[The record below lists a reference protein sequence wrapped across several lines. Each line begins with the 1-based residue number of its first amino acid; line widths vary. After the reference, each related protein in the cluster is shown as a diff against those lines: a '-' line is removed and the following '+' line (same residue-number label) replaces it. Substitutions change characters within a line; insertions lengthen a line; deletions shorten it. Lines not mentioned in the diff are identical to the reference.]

1 MTELT
6 DDMRA
11 KVKDIVCDILE
22 LEPDAVSDTSS
33 FTDDL
38 GADSMQTIEVLASLE
53 LNFGVVIAQSELD
66 RMVSLAGVLD
76 VLADRLAAAAAGSG

>member
-22 LEPDAVSDTSS
+22 LEPDEVSETGS
-33 FTDDL
+33 FVDDL

-53 LNFGVVIAQSELD
+53 LNFGVVIAQSELE
-66 RMVSLAGVLD
+66 RMVNLAGVFD
-76 VLADRLAAAAAGSG
+76 VLADRLETSAGGS

>member
-76 VLADRLAAAAAGSG
+76 VLADRLAAAAGGSG

>member
-22 LEPDAVSDTSS
+22 LEPNEVTETNS
-33 FTDDL
+33 FAEDL

-53 LNFGVVIAQSELD
+53 LNFGVVIQQSELE
-66 RMVSLAGVLD
+66 RMVNLAGVYE
-76 VLADRLAAAAAGSG
+76 VLADRLGASPTA

>member
-22 LEPDAVSDTSS
+22 LEPEEVTETNS
-33 FTDDL
+33 FAEDL

-53 LNFGVVIAQSELD
+53 LNFGVVIDQSELE
-66 RMVSLAGVLD
+66 RMVNLAGVYE
-76 VLADRLAAAAAGSG
+76 VLADRLGTSPAA